1 MTKQVS
7 KRGKRWGASPS
18 LGVNSFELEPDSWF
32 LQQEGIDSY
41 VEFLEDAPHLPGGA
55 PKCQPCSTNKVYKP
69 PKSSKKKSI
78 KKKKS
83 KKKTKKKYIKKSPKY
98 STKKSLKKKSF
109 KKGSRKKTL
118 RKKSKRKSKK

>member
-1 MTKQVS
+1 LAVDGTPDINT
-7 KRGKRWGASPS
+7 AAHD
-18 LGVNSFELEPDSWF
+18 ELLH
-32 LQQEGIDSY
+32 LQTAPGIDAAIKGWASQ
-41 VEFLEDAPHLPGGA
+41 VVQSLPTRRRMRSTRGGGA
-55 PKCQPCSTNKVYKP
+55 PRCQLCSTKKP
-69 PKSSKKKSI
+69 ISSKKKSI